1 MFSALFQSK
10 KTFLV
15 KKVSKRIKNWGMH
28 LEPGVDRPDRPELSS
43 IRTIEVVLVGLG
55 RLLSFE

>member
-28 LEPGVDRPDRPELSS
+28 LEPGFDRPDRPELSS